1 MEQALQRFASGEVRK
16 YAIAEHFGSYKWEMT
31 MANLARRERAFN
43 ELFDLRHSFDQI
55 FNRMLRGSSSTGDRE
70 VRTLVAIPP
79 IEAWVDNNEK
89 KYHLSI
95 ALPGM
100 DANDLQI
107 DLQGNNLTVSGEHKS
122 EAEKKD
128 ANYLEREFS
137 LGRFE
142 RLITLP
148 EGVDTEKISAE
159 YNNGVLEISAPLSAS
174 ALPKRIEIKT
184 QPKAKQAGA

>member
-1 MEQALQRFASGEVRK
+1 MV
-16 YAIAEHFGSYKWEMT
+16 
-31 MANLARRERAFN
+31 NLARREHGVN
-43 ELFDLRHSFDQI
+43 DLFDLRHSFDQI

-70 VRTLVAIPP
+70 VRTFVAIPP

-100 DANDLQI
+100 DPKDLQI

-128 ANYLEREFS
+128 TNYLEREFS

-148 EGVDTEKISAE
+148 EGIDTEKISAE
-159 YNNGVLEISAPLSAS
+159 YNNGVLEISAPLNAS

>member
-1 MEQALQRFASGEVRK
+1 
-16 YAIAEHFGSYKWEMT
+16 
-31 MANLARRERAFN
+31 MANLARREHGFN
-43 ELFDLRHSFDQI
+43 DLFDLRHSFDQI

-70 VRTLVAIPP
+70 VRTFVAIPP

-100 DANDLQI
+100 DPQDLQI
-107 DLQGNNLTVSGEHKS
+107 DLQRNNLTVSGEHKS

-148 EGVDTEKISAE
+148 EGVDTEKLSAE

-174 ALPKRIEIKT
+174 ALPKRIEIKS

>member
-1 MEQALQRFASGEVRK
+1 
-16 YAIAEHFGSYKWEMT
+16 
-31 MANLARRERAFN
+31 MANLAKREHGIN
-43 ELFDLRHSFDQI
+43 DLFDLRHSFDQI
-55 FNRMLRGSSSTGDRE
+55 FNRLLRGSSSTGDRE

-100 DANDLQI
+100 DPKDLQI
-107 DLQGNNLTVSGEHKS
+107 DLQGSNLTVSGEHKS

-148 EGVDTEKISAE
+148 EGLDTEKISAE

>member
-1 MEQALQRFASGEVRK
+1 M
-16 YAIAEHFGSYKWEMT
+16 
-31 MANLARRERAFN
+31 
-43 ELFDLRHSFDQI
+43 
-55 FNRMLRGSSSTGDRE
+55 
-70 VRTLVAIPP
+70 AIPP

-95 ALPGM
+95 AIPGM
-100 DANDLQI
+100 DLKDLQI

-122 EAEKKD
+122 EGEKKD

-148 EGVDTEKISAE
+148 EGVDTEKLSAE

>member
-1 MEQALQRFASGEVRK
+1 
-16 YAIAEHFGSYKWEMT
+16 
-31 MANLARRERAFN
+31 MANLARREHGFN
-43 ELFDLRHSFDQI
+43 DLFDLRHSFDQI
-55 FNRMLRGSSSTGDRE
+55 FNRLLRGSSLTGDRE

-100 DANDLQI
+100 DPKDLQI
-107 DLQGNNLTVSGEHKS
+107 DLQGSNLTVSGEHKS

-174 ALPKRIEIKT
+174 TLPKRIEIKT

>member
-1 MEQALQRFASGEVRK
+1 
-16 YAIAEHFGSYKWEMT
+16 
-31 MANLARRERAFN
+31 MANLARREHGFN
-43 ELFDLRHSFDQI
+43 DLFDLRHSFDQI
-55 FNRMLRGSSSTGDRE
+55 FDRMLRGSSSTGDRE
-70 VRTLVAIPP
+70 VRTFVAIPP

-95 ALPGM
+95 AIPGM
-100 DANDLQI
+100 DPKDLQI

-122 EAEKKD
+122 EAEKKG

-148 EGVDTEKISAE
+148 EGVDTE

>member
-1 MEQALQRFASGEVRK
+1 
-16 YAIAEHFGSYKWEMT
+16 
-31 MANLARRERAFN
+31 MANLAKREHGIN
-43 ELFDLRHSFDQI
+43 DLFDLRHSFDQI
-55 FNRMLRGSSSTGDRE
+55 FNRLLRGSSSTGDRE

-100 DANDLQI
+100 DPKDLQI
-107 DLQGNNLTVSGEHKS
+107 DLQGSNLTVSGEHKS

>member
-1 MEQALQRFASGEVRK
+1 
-16 YAIAEHFGSYKWEMT
+16 
-31 MANLARRERAFN
+31 MANLARREHGFN
-43 ELFDLRHSFDQI
+43 DLFDLRHSFDQI
-55 FNRMLRGSSSTGDRE
+55 FDRMLRGSSSTGDRE
-70 VRTLVAIPP
+70 VRTFVAIPP
-79 IEAWVDNNEK
+79 IEVWVDNNEK

-100 DANDLQI
+100 DPKDLQI

-122 EAEKKD
+122 EAEKKG

-148 EGVDTEKISAE
+148 EGIDTEKISAE
-159 YNNGVLEISAPLSAS
+159 YNNGVLEISAPLNAS

-184 QPKAKQAGA
+184 LPKAKQAGA

>member
-1 MEQALQRFASGEVRK
+1 MV
-16 YAIAEHFGSYKWEMT
+16 
-31 MANLARRERAFN
+31 NLARREHGVN
-43 ELFDLRHSFDQI
+43 DLFDLRHSFDQI
-55 FNRMLRGSSSTGDRE
+55 FDRMLRGSSSTGDRE
-70 VRTLVAIPP
+70 VRTFVAIPP
-79 IEAWVDNNEK
+79 IEVWVDNNEK

-100 DANDLQI
+100 DPKDLQI

-122 EAEKKD
+122 EAEKKG

-148 EGVDTEKISAE
+148 EGIDTEKISAE
-159 YNNGVLEISAPLSAS
+159 YNNGVLEISAPLNAS

-184 QPKAKQAGA
+184 LPKAKQAGA

>member
-1 MEQALQRFASGEVRK
+1 
-16 YAIAEHFGSYKWEMT
+16 
-31 MANLARRERAFN
+31 MANLARREHGFN
-43 ELFDLRHSFDQI
+43 NLFDLRHSFDQI
-55 FNRMLRGSSSTGDRE
+55 FNRLLRGSSLTGDRE

-100 DANDLQI
+100 DPKDLQI
-107 DLQGNNLTVSGEHKS
+107 DLQGSNLTVSGEHKS